1 LLRLR
6 RKWEG
11 AVNVSRCGE
20 CNMPSTSGPLYVS
33 GRRALCGM
41 CLWAENADL
50 KRRVRLA
57 RRKLA
62 PFVDDDPVYL
72 VNVAYRALDL
82 RKPLPRRKR

>member
-57 RRKLA
+57 RKLA
-62 PFVDDDPVYL
+62 PLVGWGRAADELVDL
-72 VNVAYRALDL
+72 LDL